1 MTKIDKKL
9 IDPVDE
15 PESEKIHRV
24 VRAGISAI
32 PYAGGPLVEM
42 FNALIEPPMA
52 RRKTEWMV
60 QISQA
65 INELYEKGLVTEKDL
80 QENEKFFTT
89 LVHASTVAIKNH
101 QSAKREALRNAV
113 INSALPDAPDD
124 TIQQLFLN
132 FIDSCTSWHLALLQL
147 FNNPHQWAKQRNHN
161 FPDLVMGSLSDII
174 TSAFPELAGQQEVF
188 SLIWQDLFR
197 NGFVS
202 SDSIGGTMS
211 GRGLLAKRTTDFG
224 DQFLKFISR
233 DTTKT

>member
-1 MTKIDKKL
+1 MTKIDKNL

-15 PESEKIHRV
+15 PDSERAHRI
-24 VRAGISAI
+24 VRVALSSL
-32 PYAGGPLVEM
+32 PGPLLEL
-42 FNALIEPPMA
+42 FNSLIESPMT
-52 RRKTEWMV
+52 RRKTAWMIQV
-60 QISQA
+60 SEA
-65 INELYEKGLVTEKDL
+65 INELYKKGVLTEADL
-80 QENEKFFTT
+80 QENEKFLTT
-89 LVHASTVAIKNH
+89 LVQASTIAIKNH
-101 QSAKREALRNAV
+101 QAEKREALKNAV
-113 INSALPDAPDD
+113 INSALPGAPDD

-161 FPDLVMGSLSDII
+161 FPDLVMGSLSDVI

-224 DQFLKFISR
+224 DQFLKFISL